1 MGLDYK
7 SIGKRIKTARVQM
20 DITQE
25 KLAEMVN
32 LSTSHLSNIETGT
45 TRVSLPTIVN
55 LANSLHVSVDY
66 ILADNVVQSK
76 AVFENELQSVL
87 KDCDEYEI
95 RIIADIAAAT
105 KATLRNES
113 RLSHSNGTGGLGLG
127 GRDGARG

>member
-32 LSTSHLSNIETGT
+32 LSTSHQSNIETGT

-105 KATLRNES
+105 KATLRKE
-113 RLSHSNGTGGLGLG
+113 RKLRKSNGTGGI
-127 GRDGARG
+127 

>member
-20 DITQE
+20 DVTQE

-55 LANSLHVSVDY
+55 LANGLHVSVDY

-76 AVFENELQSVL
+76 AVFEKELQSVL

-105 KATLRNES
+105 KATLRKE
-113 RLSHSNGTGGLGLG
+113 RKLRKANGTGGI
-127 GRDGARG
+127 